1 MAKKKSGNVLGFVLL
16 AVILVAL
23 VLVVVG
29 MFVGQVGLSYV
40 TGLKGETTTET
51 FKLFGEWG
59 DRTVGPLT
67 LKGVSNVFAV
77 ISFIV
82 TLIGLVLL
90 LIDGIVHYV
99 LDKNMKI
106 IRFIGVAASLVGA
119 ILILVSGLVMAN
131 QCYGGED
138 GKKLLETFK
147 VTFSAGAGVWL
158 GFVGGLL
165 GAVGGGLGLLKKF
178 N

>member
-1 MAKKKSGNVLGFVLL
+1 MAKKKSINVLGIVLV

-29 MFVGQVGLSYV
+29 MFVGQVNLSYV
-40 TGLKGETTTET
+40 TGLKGETTTES

-77 ISFIV
+77 VSFIV
-82 TLIGLVLL
+82 TIVGLALL
-90 LIDGIVHYV
+90 LIDGILHY
-99 LDKNMKI
+99 LLGKDMRI
-106 IRFIGVAASLVGA
+106 IRFVGVAASLVGA
-119 ILILVSGLVMAN
+119 ILILVSGLVMAD

-138 GKKLLETFK
+138 GKKLLDAFK
-147 VTFSAGAGVWL
+147 VVFSAGAGVWL
-158 GFVGGLL
+158 GFVGGLV